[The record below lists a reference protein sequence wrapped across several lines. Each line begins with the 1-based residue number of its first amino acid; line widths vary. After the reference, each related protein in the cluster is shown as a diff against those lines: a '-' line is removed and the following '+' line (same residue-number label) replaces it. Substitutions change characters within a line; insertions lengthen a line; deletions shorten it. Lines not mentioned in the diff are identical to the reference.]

1 MARLATLVEGAGLA
15 FDVAVMLVLAKCY
28 DIKMV
33 LLPLYLFITSLIKPE
48 ATNQKQKKL
57 DGYSTDILLVDHS
70 PYGLVSTI

>member
-1 MARLATLVEGAGLA
+1 MARLVTLLEGAGLA

-48 ATNQKQKKL
+48 ATNQQEKKIR
-57 DGYSTDILLVDHS
+57 TDILLVDHS